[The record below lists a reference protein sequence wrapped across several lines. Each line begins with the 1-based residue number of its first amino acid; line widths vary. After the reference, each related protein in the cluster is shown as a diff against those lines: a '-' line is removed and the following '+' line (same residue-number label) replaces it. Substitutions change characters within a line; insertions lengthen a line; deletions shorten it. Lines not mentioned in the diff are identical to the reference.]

1 MNSLSRQIATELIR
15 HCAALLPPERAAW
28 AAAMKA
34 EVDAL
39 EENDAVGF
47 AAGCVWASFKERVL
61 SMNFATQSVRVGGI
75 AAMLVLAVVSA
86 LSVERAAAIDASIA
100 LIDLVSSTV
109 FAAAVIW
116 SFFRGPL
123 ALIQAASTMAVIYG
137 VAFIF
142 LRSPTVSATEWANA
156 ALYRA
161 LALEGLIIWAALLAC
176 GIFVLR
182 SEGRAAVRPV

>member
-1 MNSLSRQIATELIR
+1 MNSLSRHIATKLIR
-15 HCAALLPPERAAW
+15 YCAALLPPERAAW
-28 AAAMKA
+28 AIAMKA

-39 EENDAVGF
+39 EENDAVVF
-47 AAGCVWASFKERVL
+47 AAGCVWASLKERVF

-75 AAMLVLAVVSA
+75 TAMLVLALVSA
-86 LSVERAAAIDASIA
+86 LSAERVTAIDASIA
-100 LIDLVSSTV
+100 LVDLLSSAI

-116 SFFRGPL
+116 SFFRGSL
-123 ALIQAASTMAVIYG
+123 ALIQAASTMAAIYG

-142 LRSPTVSATEWANA
+142 LRSPAVSATEWTNV

-161 LALEGLIIWAALLAC
+161 LALEGLIIWAALLAG

-182 SEGRAAVRPV
+182 TERRAAFERV

>member
-1 MNSLSRQIATELIR
+1 MNSLRRRIATKLIR
-15 HCAALLPPERAAW
+15 YCAALLPRERASW
-28 AAAMKA
+28 AIAMKA
-34 EVDAL
+34 EIDAL
-39 EENDAVGF
+39 EENDAMVF
-47 AAGCVWASFKERVL
+47 AAGCVWASLKERVL

-75 AAMLVLAVVSA
+75 AAMLALALVSA
-86 LSVERAAAIDASIA
+86 SSAERVTAIDASIG
-100 LIDLVSSTV
+100 LVDLLSSAV

-123 ALIQAASTMAVIYG
+123 ALIQAASTMAVLYG

-142 LRSPTVSATEWANA
+142 LRSPAVNTTGWANV

-161 LALEGLIIWAALLAC
+161 LALEGLMIWAAILAC

-182 SEGRAAVRPV
+182 SESRAAIERV

>member
-15 HCAALLPPERAAW
+15 HCAALLPPERATW
-28 AAAMKA
+28 AIAMKA

-39 EENDAVGF
+39 EDSDAMAF
-47 AAGCVWASFKERVL
+47 AAGCVWASLKERVS

-75 AAMLVLAVVSA
+75 MVMLVLALVSA
-86 LSVERAAAIDASIA
+86 LSAERVAAIDTSIA
-100 LIDLVSSTV
+100 LVDLLSSAV
-109 FAAAVIW
+109 FAAAGIW
-116 SFFRGPL
+116 SFFRGSL
-123 ALIQAASTMAVIYG
+123 ALIQAASTMAAIYG

-142 LRSPTVSATEWANA
+142 LRSPAVSTTEWPNV
-156 ALYRA
+156 ALYCA

-182 SEGRAAVRPV
+182 SEGRAAIERV

>member
-15 HCAALLPPERAAW
+15 HCGALLPPERATW
-28 AAAMKA
+28 AMAMKA

-39 EENDAVGF
+39 EDNDAMVF
-47 AAGCVWASFKERVL
+47 AIGCVWASLKERVV
-61 SMNFATQSVRVGGI
+61 SMNFATQAVRVGGI
-75 AAMLVLAVVSA
+75 TAMLALALVSA
-86 LSVERAAAIDASIA
+86 LSAERVTAIDASIA
-100 LIDLVSSTV
+100 LTDLLSSAV

-116 SFFRGPL
+116 SFFRGSL

-142 LRSPTVSATEWANA
+142 LRSPAMSTTEWANV

-161 LALEGLIIWAALLAC
+161 LALEGLIVWAALLAC

-182 SEGRAAVRPV
+182 SERRTAIERL